1 MLTRIIKHDS
11 INSKDCNNIKEEK
24 KMKGLKGITYNKRT
38 GKVTLIIGT
47 KTITRVVKNGMFT
60 LDKKVY
66 SLKSFRIIMSIV

>member
-1 MLTRIIKHDS
+1 
-11 INSKDCNNIKEEK
+11 
-24 KMKGLKGITYNKRT
+24 MKGLKGITYNKGT
-38 GKVTLIIGT
+38 GKVTLLIGT